1 MSVKLTIPNAP
12 MHSLDCSMGKDLDT
26 GQYTRVDDEEFDSL
40 MQQQISVNKQTNS
53 SNVFYYHE
61 FFYASIY
68 HIHFVLHWIEIII
81 SIGVSNRH
89 RCYLVWMNLMAA
101 A

>member
-1 MSVKLTIPNAP
+1 
-12 MHSLDCSMGKDLDT
+12 MGKDLDT

-40 MQQQISVNKQTNS
+40 MQEQISVNKQTNS

-68 HIHFVLHWIEIII
+68 HIHFVLESPIDI
-81 SIGVSNRH
+81 SMLPCMDESHGCCMMHVHSMTCDCNN
-89 RCYLVWMNLMAA
+89 M
-101 A
+101 